1 MFFRK
6 SQDHTE
12 LSDLDLIHK
21 YKDSENLETLGL
33 LYDRYIHLVY
43 GVCLKY
49 LRSREDSQDAVMQI
63 FEKLIEDLKR
73 FEVRNFKSWLH
84 VTARNYCLM
93 ALRKKKTSGISEF
106 SLISDM
112 EYQLAAHHEDETP
125 IEEDLDSMKNC
136 MKNLPDEQKTCINL
150 FYLEQKSYNQVAELS
165 GFDLNKV
172 KSYIQNGKRNI
183 KICMER
189 QNE

>member
-6 SQDHTE
+6 SQVHTE
-12 LSDLDLIHK
+12 LSDLELILK
-21 YKDSENLETLGL
+21 YKDSGNLEILGL

-49 LRSREDSQDAVMQI
+49 LKNSEDSKDAVMQI

-73 FEVRNFKSWLH
+73 FEVHNFKSWLH
-84 VTARNYCLM
+84 VTSRNYCLM
-93 ALRKKKTSGISEF
+93 ALRKKKTSGDSDIS
-106 SLISDM
+106 SISGM

-125 IEEDLDSMKNC
+125 IEQDLVSMKNC
-136 MKNLPDEQKTCINL
+136 MEKLPEEQKTCINL

-165 GFDLNKV
+165 GFDLKKV

-183 KICMER
+183 KICMES